1 MWPFFNL
8 SIHMDIPLKWLTI
21 LECLDFDI
29 ETAKALLRLFTTKIM
44 LFAIFVKLLKFFF
57 YYLPRQMA
65 KNVLYVYTCTFSFG
79 LTVTCTT
86 TDQL

>member
-1 MWPFFNL
+1 MCEMFRGVWNQSVWPFNL

-44 LFAIFVKLLKFFF
+44 FAIFVKLLKVFFI
-57 YYLPRQMA
+57 LV
-65 KNVLYVYTCTFSFG
+65 K
-79 LTVTCTT
+79 
-86 TDQL
+86 